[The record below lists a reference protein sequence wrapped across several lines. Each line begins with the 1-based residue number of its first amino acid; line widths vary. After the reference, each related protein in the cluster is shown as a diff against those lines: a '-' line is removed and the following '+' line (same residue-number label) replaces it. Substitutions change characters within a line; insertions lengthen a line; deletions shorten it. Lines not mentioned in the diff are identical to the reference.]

1 MAQPQQ
7 LATDRV
13 EALMLATDGR
23 PLSLHEERLDIMIDG
38 EYATTTMHQTYLNKT
53 GGQIEG
59 TYKLRPGT
67 GSHVDGFAYWNGEQK
82 IVGEVFEKQTA

>member
-1 MAQPQQ
+1 MTSSRQISWCVGVGALALSATAMAQPQQ

-23 PLSLHEERLDIMIDG
+23 PLPLHEEKLDITIDG
-38 EYATTTMHQTYLNKT
+38 EYATTTMHQTYLNKS

-59 TYKLRPGT
+59 TY
-67 GSHVDGFAYWNGEQK
+67 
-82 IVGEVFEKQTA
+82 